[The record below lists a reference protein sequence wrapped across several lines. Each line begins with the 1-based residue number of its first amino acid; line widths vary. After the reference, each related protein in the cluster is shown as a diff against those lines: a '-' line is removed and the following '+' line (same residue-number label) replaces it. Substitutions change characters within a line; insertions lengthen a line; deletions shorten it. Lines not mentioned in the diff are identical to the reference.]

1 MDSVLNMDFIELSF
15 ADISVFRDDVED
27 LKVKRFQQQIESFLN
42 SLTSESKEAALSIYI
57 SKCDRANLTQLRLFY
72 DTLDLMV
79 KNNVLTARVV
89 CEQILSSEK
98 LDFKNELFFL
108 ESFKVIKKLIG
119 GVDYKGVREI
129 MKGCREKCNS
139 FPVTMPTSIL
149 PQLLSVCDVLKYI
162 FDRNACLLPAYFI
175 ITELQKQENKEVHW
189 VCWRKH

>member
-98 LDFKNELFFL
+98 DRK
-108 ESFKVIKKLIG
+108 
-119 GVDYKGVREI
+119 
-129 MKGCREKCNS
+129 
-139 FPVTMPTSIL
+139 
-149 PQLLSVCDVLKYI
+149 SVV
-162 FDRNACLLPAYFI
+162 
-175 ITELQKQENKEVHW
+175 
-189 VCWRKH
+189 